1 MKTKEI
7 DMNISDKLK
16 NNRKQAGLT
25 QEEIAQTLHVS
36 RQTISNWETG
46 RSIRDIYSLVELS
59 NIYDISLDHLVKED
73 IIMMNE
79 LKKENKEKKIIN
91 RAIISS
97 AVGVILMIISS
108 FIKSSHIQDF
118 SRGFG
123 MGLLLTSAIVLILT
137 KVLRGIYK

>member
-1 MKTKEI
+1 
-7 DMNISDKLK
+7 MNISDKIK
-16 NNRKQAGLT
+16 DNRKQAGLT

-46 RSIRDIYSLVELS
+46 RSIPDIYSLVELS

-91 RAIISS
+91 RAIILS

-108 FIKSSHIQDF
+108 FIKSSHIQYF

>member
-25 QEEIAQTLHVS
+25 QEEIAQKLHVS

-46 RSIRDIYSLVELS
+46 RSIPDIYSLVELS

-73 IIMMNE
+73 IVMMNE

-91 RAIISS
+91 RAIILS
-97 AVGVILMIISS
+97 AVGVILMIISLL
-108 FIKSSHIQDF
+108 IKSSHIQDF
-118 SRGFG
+118 SRG
-123 MGLLLTSAIVLILT
+123 MGIGFLLTSALVLILT
-137 KVLRGIYK
+137 KVLREIYK

>member
-1 MKTKEI
+1 
-7 DMNISDKLK
+7 MNISDKIK
-16 NNRKQAGLT
+16 DNRKQAGLT

-46 RSIRDIYSLVELS
+46 RSIPDIYSLVELS

-91 RAIISS
+91 RAIILS
-97 AVGVILMIISS
+97 AVVVILMIISS
-108 FIKSSHIQDF
+108 FIKSSHIQYF